1 MSRRPKRML
10 LELPVAD
17 EIDCLA
23 LNYPRFEVR
32 TFEYDRR
39 KEKANL
45 NYSPCKGQM
54 VLVICGKKGTVLA
67 RDAITGKWALPSG
80 RIGAAE
86 EVTAAAKR
94 VAKDECGVGVIGLD
108 LVGMYDVVWHFSD
121 ISVKRLH
128 LVYAAITEDECFEIG
143 PARGREA
150 KFFREIPEPVLDD
163 DLVAAA
169 LRDCTDND

>member
-17 EIDCLA
+17 EIDQLA
-23 LNYPRFEVR
+23 MSSPRFEVR
-32 TFEYDRR
+32 AFEYDRR

-54 VLVICGKKGTVLA
+54 VLVICGKKGTVLV
-67 RDAITGKWALPSG
+67 RDAVTGRWTLPSG
-80 RIGAAE
+80 RVGAAE
-86 EVTAAAKR
+86 EVVAAAKR
-94 VAKDECGVGVIGLD
+94 VAKDECGVGLRGLD
-108 LVGMYDVVWHFSD
+108 LIGMYDVVWHFSD

-128 LVYAAITEDECFEIG
+128 LVYAATTEDDCFEIE

-150 KFFREIPEPVLDD
+150 KPFLEIPERVLDD